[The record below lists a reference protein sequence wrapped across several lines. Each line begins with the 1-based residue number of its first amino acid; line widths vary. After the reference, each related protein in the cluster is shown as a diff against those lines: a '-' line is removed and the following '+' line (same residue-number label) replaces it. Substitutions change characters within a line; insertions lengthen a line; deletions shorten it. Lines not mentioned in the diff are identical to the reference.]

1 MFKDGAEWKNEK
13 LTSTLFQ
20 NPQYPPLTGTRPA
33 IFFVFFFNRKEKV
46 SFKIPARLFF
56 KWDTSRVVMV
66 FPLERAAK
74 EEVEE
79 EEEGPGEAGW

>member
-1 MFKDGAEWKNEK
+1 MTHTQKQKKDKRTE
-13 LTSTLFQ
+13 
-20 NPQYPPLTGTRPA
+20 NPSDPLLASQFNVGQGPA

-56 KWDTSRVVMV
+56 KRDTSRVVMV